1 MTPWWR
7 LPRHVRDGL
16 RWAGRAGVGRRAFF
30 FPGDPFMNRA
40 AAVASGVVL
49 SLVFTAAAASAE
61 EPARARPERVGF
73 GLPTTLLSA
82 CRRRC

>member
-1 MTPWWR
+1 
-7 LPRHVRDGL
+7 
-16 RWAGRAGVGRRAFF
+16 
-30 FPGDPFMNRA
+30 MNRA

-61 EPARARPERVGF
+61 EPARARPVRVGF